1 VTLALGEGV
10 SGWVAEHREPV
21 VIAYN
26 KWADARYKYIPAL
39 GGDRHTSMLSVPL
52 VSPADRLVGVVN
64 LHTEEHRAFG
74 KRDVDLLSHVAS
86 LLATAIEHATLFRE
100 LEDKEEA
107 LQRMVKRT
115 VAAQEE
121 ERRRVATEIHD
132 GVTQQLISIWYRVQA
147 CERLLERDLPAA
159 RGELEE
165 AKSLIG
171 EALNEARSAIYDLRP
186 ATLDDLGL
194 VPAIEALT
202 RRTFGPEVEVNVA
215 TDIPPHLPMH
225 LETALYRI
233 CQELLNNVRKH
244 ACAGRVEVN
253 LESGRHQIRMIV
265 IDDGKGFDVRAY
277 RNLRPETSFGLAGV
291 TERVEMVG
299 GRLDITSEEGK
310 GTRAEI
316 RIPFER
322 SVDSEGVA

>member
-1 VTLALGEGV
+1 
-10 SGWVAEHREPV
+10 
-21 VIAYN
+21 
-26 KWADARYKYIPAL
+26 
-39 GGDRHTSMLSVPL
+39 
-52 VSPADRLVGVVN
+52 
-64 LHTEEHRAFG
+64 
-74 KRDVDLLSHVAS
+74 
-86 LLATAIEHATLFRE
+86 
-100 LEDKEEA
+100 
-107 LQRMVKRT
+107 
-115 VAAQEE
+115 
-121 ERRRVATEIHD
+121 
-132 GVTQQLISIWYRVQA
+132 
-147 CERLLERDLPAA
+147 
-159 RGELEE
+159 
-165 AKSLIG
+165 
-171 EALNEARSAIYDLRP
+171 
-186 ATLDDLGL
+186 

-265 IDDGKGFDVRAY
+265 IDDGKGFDVGAY

-310 GTRAEI
+310 GTRAEV

-322 SVDSEGVA
+322 SLASEGMA